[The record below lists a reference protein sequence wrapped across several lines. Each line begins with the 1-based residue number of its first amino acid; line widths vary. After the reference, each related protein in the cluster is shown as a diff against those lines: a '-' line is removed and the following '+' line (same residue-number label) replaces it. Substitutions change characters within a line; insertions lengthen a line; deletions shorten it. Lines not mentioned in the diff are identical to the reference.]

1 MFQAARFPD
10 AIISMG
16 AKELCEIGANYVAE
30 LGTIAPKAERIT
42 DKMPANFRFAGVIH
56 LALPKARI
64 IHVRRDPVDTCLS
77 CFSKLF
83 ASRLP
88 YTCDLGRLGRFYRY
102 YEVLMEHW
110 QRVLPT
116 GVMLDL
122 RYEDIIAGLDREA
135 RKIVAHCG
143 LDWDNR
149 CLSFYETHRP
159 IRTSSALEV
168 RQPIYRSS
176 IGRWRAYE
184 AWLEPLI
191 EALSTN
197 GGGLHLTTN
206 LEEGL
211 SHGRL

>member
-1 MFQAARFPD
+1 MR
-10 AIISMG
+10 

-30 LGTIAPKAERIT
+30 LGNIAPKAERIT
-42 DKMPANFRFAGVIH
+42 DKMPANFRFAGIIH

-83 ASRLP
+83 AARLP
-88 YTCDLGRLGRFYRY
+88 YSCDLGRLGRFYRY

-122 RYEDIIAGLDREA
+122 RYEDIIADLDREA

-176 IGRWRAYE
+176 IGSWRAYE
-184 AWLEPLI
+184 AWLGPLI
-191 EALSTN
+191 EALGTN
-197 GGGLHLTTN
+197 GGGLHLATN
-206 LEEGL
+206 LEARVKG
-211 SHGRL
+211 